1 MFFFFFGSQSLP
13 VMKWIRMIQCC
24 GVLQQLE
31 MHGIGCHAL
40 KHPFTPSDSCSP
52 LLVFCK
58 HSLRYKVYISFIY
71 EYSPSQFVWSSA
83 KMLIIFNSGVI
94 EAFV

>member
-1 MFFFFFGSQSLP
+1 MDPDDPMLWSPPAVRNCKIMNCFIIGQ
-13 VMKWIRMIQCC
+13 VY
-24 GVLQQLE
+24 
-31 MHGIGCHAL
+31 GIGCHAL